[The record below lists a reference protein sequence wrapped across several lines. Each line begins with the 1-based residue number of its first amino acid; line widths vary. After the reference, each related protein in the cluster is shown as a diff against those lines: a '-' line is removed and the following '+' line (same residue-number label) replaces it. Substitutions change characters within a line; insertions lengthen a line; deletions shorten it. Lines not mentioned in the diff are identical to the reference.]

1 MNIVVCAIVKTIGL
15 LVGIVLLACCMAG
28 CMYWVLQNFSF
39 LDIMKFLCWVWLFCF
54 LAFTLCL
61 YFFRMYESCK
71 ESNQKKTATNV
82 NQTVKNTIPV
92 KSNIEPVTYSTHS
105 TYSEQ
110 KTTSTQFDEEPTK
123 QYPVLREI
131 QNIIS
136 NLSELEIDNDL
147 DKNMFTNFHKLKE
160 QFDEDYQ
167 KTIKILTKLDK
178 FKSINERHLRVF
190 NHYLDLFK
198 EEKDCIYKQIEQNYD
213 NEIDAIYK
221 NLDNIND

>member
-15 LVGIVLLACCMAG
+15 LVCIVLLACCMAG
-28 CMYWVLQNFSF
+28 CMYWVVQHFSF
-39 LDIMKFLCWVWLFCF
+39 LDIMKFLCWVWLLCF
-54 LAFTLCL
+54 LAFTLSL

-92 KSNIEPVTYSTHS
+92 KSNIEPVTYSTH
-105 TYSEQ
+105 SEQ

-167 KTIKILTKLDK
+167 NTMKILTKLEAIKQSDGT
-178 FKSINERHLRVF
+178 HLTVF
-190 NHYLDLFK
+190 NRYLDLFK
-198 EEKDCIYKQIEQNYD
+198 SEQQKIYD
-213 NEIDAIYK
+213 NIKQQYNNVLNI
-221 NLDNIND
+221 INDKLHHFNNL

>member
-1 MNIVVCAIVKTIGL
+1 MKTICVFIFIGL
-15 LVGIVLLACCMAG
+15 ICVISGCFIWMVQNSSAQTVMLILYILVSLIFIII
-28 CMYWVLQNFSF
+28 Y
-39 LDIMKFLCWVWLFCF
+39 D
-54 LAFTLCL
+54 
-61 YFFRMYESCK
+61 SCE
-71 ESNQKKTATNV
+71 ESNQQTAKKTATNV
-82 NQTVKNTIPV
+82 NQT
-92 KSNIEPVTYSTHS
+92 
-105 TYSEQ
+105 
-110 KTTSTQFDEEPTK
+110 TK
-123 QYPVLREI
+123 KYPVLGDI

-147 DKNMFTNFHKLKE
+147 DKNMFANFHKLKE

-178 FKSINERHLRVF
+178 FKSINEKHLRVF

-221 NLDNIND
+221 NLNNIND

>member
-1 MNIVVCAIVKTIGL
+1 MKTICVFIFIGL
-15 LVGIVLLACCMAG
+15 ICVISGCFIWMVQNSSAQTVMLILYILVSLIFIII
-28 CMYWVLQNFSF
+28 Y
-39 LDIMKFLCWVWLFCF
+39 D
-54 LAFTLCL
+54 
-61 YFFRMYESCK
+61 SCE
-71 ESNQKKTATNV
+71 ESNQQTAKKTATNV
-82 NQTVKNTIPV
+82 NQTTKKITPVQSNT
-92 KSNIEPVTYSTHS
+92 EPVTYSTYT
-105 TYSEQ
+105 TYSHQ
-110 KTTSTQFDEEPTK
+110 NNTSAQSDITPTK

-147 DKNMFTNFHKLKE
+147 DKNMFTNFNKLKE

-221 NLDNIND
+221 NLNNIND